1 MKQSPGLEDHNPK
14 QSGSLYQ
21 LRIGGVLPESWE
33 DRLGSLRIVHEEGA
47 EPLTKTTL
55 MGAVKDQADLLGIL
69 NTLHGLRLPLLYL
82 ECLDA
87 EVEKNIQPNQKK

>member
-1 MKQSPGLEDHNPK
+1 MTKNSPGLEGHNPK
-14 QSGSLYQ
+14 QSGSLYR

-33 DRLGSLRIVHEEGA
+33 DRLGCLRIVHEEGT

-55 MGAVKDQADLLGIL
+55 MGAVKDQSDLLGIL

-87 EVEKNIQPNQKK
+87 EVEKNI